1 METVLN
7 EKKDKRTIVFE
18 YVYYIYFSL
27 VLFLQFMATT
37 MVDISKYRTII
48 KFVVLFLGIM
58 LVFKIALEW
67 TNSWSSKAILM
78 GLIFANGFLL
88 PVLNYVLDINIA
100 ICLLILASRNIS
112 SKRLLCLYTIISIV
126 LTAFVI
132 IYCLTGHIVNFV
144 VYRDAYSTQKRYALG
159 FNYTTYLS
167 AHIMGICV
175 TWAYLRGKAYS
186 WIEAIITIIIGI
198 VTYRI
203 TDARITCAVIIATS
217 IIMII
222 YKLCIKKQIKLTV
235 LRNKII
241 KFIMV
246 NAVSI
251 ITLFSIITALM
262 YKSGITLIKKL
273 DVVLSGRIKMS
284 AIAFGR
290 YGLSGWGQRVTNIAG
305 HSNGEKG
312 VDEAFF
318 LINNSYIYYLFYW
331 GVFSLIAILV
341 CWTLI
346 SYRTAQKEEYY
357 KLFILDTLTI
367 YAFFEQRMMFL
378 CIIPFWI
385 LLFSDK
391 EFTFFDLSKLKIC
404 SILKKY
410 SKKIW
415 LILTMAVLSFAID
428 MVAFNNSAIMN
439 IMNETID
446 LKDVSAQ
453 TNGLKYDVDDRY
465 RIDYENLGENEEA
478 GFMLAN
484 IFSPVGV
491 ESFSLGI
498 NFYDG
503 IEDDYHYLENIKY
516 TYDIYSL
523 NNEGKFVKV
532 KTVTCNSSKQSTWF
546 TNLDIKSP
554 AASLFIVLHFDKD
567 YLFDIMVCDIN
578 GPVPYDFN
586 PGRLVFIWLILSALA
601 LVLSS
606 GKKPEDKENDGEE
619 EQAKEDAVE
628 TTEVE
633 VCKVETEVGA
643 AAEKV

>member
-1 METVLN
+1 
-7 EKKDKRTIVFE
+7 
-18 YVYYIYFSL
+18 
-27 VLFLQFMATT
+27 
-37 MVDISKYRTII
+37 
-48 KFVVLFLGIM
+48 
-58 LVFKIALEW
+58 
-67 TNSWSSKAILM
+67 
-78 GLIFANGFLL
+78 
-88 PVLNYVLDINIA
+88 
-100 ICLLILASRNIS
+100 
-112 SKRLLCLYTIISIV
+112 
-126 LTAFVI
+126 
-132 IYCLTGHIVNFV
+132 
-144 VYRDAYSTQKRYALG
+144 
-159 FNYTTYLS
+159 
-167 AHIMGICV
+167 
-175 TWAYLRGKAYS
+175 
-186 WIEAIITIIIGI
+186 
-198 VTYRI
+198 
-203 TDARITCAVIIATS
+203 
-217 IIMII
+217 
-222 YKLCIKKQIKLTV
+222 
-235 LRNKII
+235 
-241 KFIMV
+241 
-246 NAVSI
+246 
-251 ITLFSIITALM
+251 
-262 YKSGITLIKKL
+262 
-273 DVVLSGRIKMS
+273 
-284 AIAFGR
+284 
-290 YGLSGWGQRVTNIAG
+290 
-305 HSNGEKG
+305 
-312 VDEAFF
+312 
-318 LINNSYIYYLFYW
+318 
-331 GVFSLIAILV
+331 
-341 CWTLI
+341 
-346 SYRTAQKEEYY
+346 

-391 EFTFFDLSKLKIC
+391 EFTFFDLSKLKIY

-415 LILTMAVLSFAID
+415 LILSMAVLSFAID
-428 MVAFNNSAIMN
+428 MVAFNNNAIMN

-503 IEDDYHYLENIKY
+503 TEDDYHYLENIKY

-532 KTVTCNSSKQSTWF
+532 KTVSCNSSKQSTWF

-586 PGRLVFIWLILSALA
+586 PGRLALIWLILSALA

-619 EQAKEDAVE
+619 EQAKEDTVE
-628 TTEVE
+628 NA
-633 VCKVETEVGA
+633 ETEA
-643 AAEKV
+643 SEIETEDNTEAEKV

>member
-1 METVLN
+1 MEIVLN

-48 KFVVLFLGIM
+48 KFIVLFLGII

-67 TNSWSSKAILM
+67 TSSWSSKAILI
-78 GLIFANGFLL
+78 GIIFANGFLL
-88 PVLNYVLDINIA
+88 PDLNYVQDINIA

-112 SKRLLCLYTIISIV
+112 SKRLLWLYTIISTV

-132 IYCLTGHIVNFV
+132 IYCLTGHVINFV

-167 AHIMGICV
+167 AHIMGICAA
-175 TWAYLRGKAYS
+175 WAYVRGKAYS

-203 TDARITCAVIIATS
+203 TDARITCAVIIAVS

-222 YKLCIKKQIKLTV
+222 NKICIKRQIKLSL
-235 LRNKII
+235 LRNRII

-246 NAVSI
+246 NAVSLV
-251 ITLFSIITALM
+251 TVFSIITALM
-262 YKSGITLIKKL
+262 YKSGITWVRKL
-273 DVVLSGRIKMS
+273 DIALSGRIKMS
-284 AIAFGR
+284 AVALGR
-290 YGLSGWGQRVTNIAG
+290 YSLSGWGQRVTDIAG
-305 HSNGEKG
+305 HNNLEKG
-312 VDEAFF
+312 VDESFF
-318 LINNSYIYYLFYW
+318 LINNSYVYLLIRW
-331 GVFSLIAILV
+331 GIFALITVVF
-341 CWTLI
+341 CWTLL
-346 SYRTAQKEEYY
+346 SYRVAKRSEYY
-357 KLFILDTLTI
+357 KLFILDTLTV

-385 LLFSDK
+385 LLVSDSDVV
-391 EFTFFDLSKLKIC
+391 FFDLSKFKINNL
-404 SILKKY
+404 LKKY

-415 LILTMAVLSFAID
+415 LILSMSVLAFAVDL
-428 MVAFNNSAIMN
+428 VVYNNKAVMN
-439 IMNETID
+439 IMNEAVD
-446 LKDVSAQ
+446 LKDTSVVV
-453 TNGLKYDVDDRY
+453 NGLVTDVDDRY
-465 RIDYENLGENEEA
+465 RIDYENLDENEEA

-484 IFSPVGV
+484 IFSPIGI

-498 NFYDG
+498 NFY
-503 IEDDYHYLENIKY
+503 EYSDDHYRYLENVQY
-516 TYDIYSL
+516 SYDIYSMGD
-523 NNEGKFVKV
+523 EGKFIKV
-532 KTVTCNSSKQSTWF
+532 KTVKCNSSKHSTWF
-546 TNLDIKSP
+546 TDLDINSP

-567 YLFDIMVCDIN
+567 YLFDIKSCDIN

-586 PGRLVFIWLILSALA
+586 PGRLALIWLILSALA

-619 EQAKEDAVE
+619 EQAKEDTVE
-628 TTEVE
+628 NTEAE
-633 VCKVETEVGA
+633 ASEVETEVGA